1 MSTRLGRF
9 PAEYERPE
17 PLKFA
22 WPIVLVPELFT
33 TADHL
38 AVLRGYLASLGWEV
52 YTPDLRAAFDCAPA
66 RRGGFEG
73 LAARLEQALSAL
85 GRDVVLVGHGLGGL
99 LALKA
104 AELAPVRAAVAI
116 APMLPGVRS
125 RLVMRAANWRALWL
139 GRALA
144 PPRGAALFHLMADA
158 EPFQRQALVRALVAD
173 DARAAMDVVRGRV
186 RLEPTP
192 RGVPRLI
199 VTGDSDPFVPLE
211 HATRLAERIGAATA
225 VVPGRGHWLVGG
237 RGLER
242 TMAAAQRFLVRNL
255 GADLLLLY
263 PEEFGSED

>member
-1 MSTRLGRF
+1 
-9 PAEYERPE
+9 
-17 PLKFA
+17 
-22 WPIVLVPELFT
+22 
-33 TADHL
+33 
-38 AVLRGYLASLGWEV
+38 
-52 YTPDLRAAFDCAPA
+52 
-66 RRGGFEG
+66 
-73 LAARLEQALSAL
+73 
-85 GRDVVLVGHGLGGL
+85 
-99 LALKA
+99 
-104 AELAPVRAAVAI
+104 
-116 APMLPGVRS
+116 
-125 RLVMRAANWRALWL
+125 
-139 GRALA
+139 
-144 PPRGAALFHLMADA
+144 
-158 EPFQRQALVRALVAD
+158 
-173 DARAAMDVVRGRV
+173 MDVVRGRV